1 MDLFDD
7 LGNQVSQQSLGY
19 AKMEIISFQR
29 EYHKLCEVVELAD
42 EMFSP
47 FIIGIMS
54 LQIPWICFN
63 SCLVVNLLQENAE
76 NKILIIGNNLF
87 RLTVVAC
94 FVTILLLIDDNGD
107 SDNGKDITI

>member
-7 LGNQVSQQSLGY
+7 LGKQVSQQSLGY

-54 LQIPWICFN
+54 L
-63 SCLVVNLLQENAE
+63 
-76 NKILIIGNNLF
+76 
-87 RLTVVAC
+87 
-94 FVTILLLIDDNGD
+94 
-107 SDNGKDITI
+107 